1 MSQDPKEAAGRKPLR
16 VKVPEEVAR
25 GAYANTMA
33 VFHTREEF
41 VLDFLNVFPP
51 AGIATARVIT
61 SPGHVKRIIRT
72 LTENMKRYEE
82 RFGEVK
88 ETPAPYTGPVGY
100 A

>member
-1 MSQDPKEAAGRKPLR
+1 MSEQGQDPKKPKGVQ
-16 VKVPEEVAR
+16 VKVPEEVAK

-51 AGIATARVIT
+51 AGIATARIIT
-61 SPGHVKRIIRT
+61 SPGHLKRIIRA
-72 LTENMKRYEE
+72 LQDNLGRYEE
-82 RFGEVK
+82 RFGSVE
-88 ETPAPYTGPVGY
+88 EAPPPTTGPMGY